1 MPVPHH
7 GAPTRKPPKLR
18 TARRPRRPA
27 TLTEAA
33 IYTGRHRVTLRR
45 WIAEGKITGYRQGDK
60 LLMVDLD
67 ELDRLTRPVTLAS
80 HGA

>member
-7 GAPTRKPPKLR
+7 GEPTRRRYATP
-18 TARRPRRPA
+18 ARRRLA

-33 IYTGRHRVTLRR
+33 DYTGRHRVTLRR

-67 ELDRLTRPVTLAS
+67 ELDKLTRPVTFAG

>member
-7 GAPTRKPPKLR
+7 GASTRSH
-18 TARRPRRPA
+18 AGHAAPA

-33 IYTGRHRVTLRR
+33 AYTGRHRVTLRR

-60 LLMVDLD
+60 LLLVDLA
-67 ELDRLTRPVTLAS
+67 ELDTLTRPVTLAG